1 MIIKLKLVLSVVLVM
16 VFFSGGNIIAQKNV
30 TAKKDTIIW
39 NDIKFQKYIIH
50 YTDSDAGIFMSLKTY
65 LDQGITTVEKYFGKK
80 FPKSFDVYVYPKRSD
95 LDKAWQKAWGIP
107 GFKSQCWMV
116 ASGVADKLDI
126 LSPSVWKSEACEHNA
141 ENKTATKDLIAHEL
155 VHVYQ
160 GQVNPNPDFAGM
172 DDIGWFVE
180 GLAVFVSGQL
190 TKGRIDR
197 AVKAIKMGDYPQEL
211 KNAWSGANK
220 YGFSGLLVSYISS
233 KYGKDK
239 ITALLDQSTQKGIL
253 SVLSVTEK
261 EFLKNWKN
269 WVLKQK

>member
-1 MIIKLKLVLSVVLVM
+1 MIRKIKLFHNIILLLVL
-16 VFFSGGNIIAQKNV
+16 FSGGNIFAQKNA
-30 TAKKDTIIW
+30 TAKIDTIIW

-50 YTDSDAGIFMSLKTY
+50 YTDSDAGMFMSLKTY
-65 LDQGITTVEKYFGKK
+65 LDQGISTVEKYFGKK
-80 FPKSFDVYVYPKRSD
+80 FPKSFDVYIYPKRSD
-95 LDKAWQKAWGIP
+95 MDKAWQKAWGIP

-126 LSPSVWKSEACEHNA
+126 LSPSVWKSEACEHNP
-141 ENKTATKDLIAHEL
+141 EDKTATKDLIAHEL

-160 GQVNPNPDFAGM
+160 GQVNRNPDFAGM
-172 DDIGWFVE
+172 DNIGWFIE

-190 TKGRIDR
+190 TKDRIDR
-197 AVKAIKMGDYPQEL
+197 AVKAIKMGDYPREL

-239 ITALLDQSTQKGIL
+239 ITELLTQSTQKGIL
-253 SVLSVTEK
+253 SMLNVTEQK
-261 EFLKNWKN
+261 LLNYWKN
-269 WVLKQK
+269 WVLKQR